1 MLYIS
6 NFLIKIYVCCCII
19 IRWSEPLLQHPIK
32 KKKEVPHSPMKKSW
46 RRNCGAQSLRWP
58 LISKVANAR
67 KRAWC
72 WVILE
77 GKRRERCSSLTKS
90 IWTKGTKKQS
100 FSSNFSFIA
109 ILKMS
114 VLPCWLLQSSRAW
127 ALEASLLMKWLDPL
141 KLFFGFLVVMLYVM
155 VVIQRTTTSTYYHV
169 NNSNSWREICAVKR
183 CSRGWVSQNSYIKA
197 SPSTLY
203 GTVRQ
208 KLILKC
214 CFCAQKLFL

>member
-58 LISKVANAR
+58 WISKVANAR

-141 KLFFGFLVVMLYVM
+141 KLFLVSWWWCSMSWLWFRGQPQVL
-155 VVIQRTTTSTYYHV
+155 TTTSTT
-169 NNSNSWREICAVKR
+169 A
-183 CSRGWVSQNSYIKA
+183 
-197 SPSTLY
+197 
-203 GTVRQ
+203 TVEEKFVQ
-208 KLILKC
+208 WKG
-214 CFCAQKLFL
+214 AQEAGLARTATSKQALQPCMELLDKN